1 LERPLPNHGGAFI
14 LCPEPRRMISL
25 TTLYCS
31 EDLHMLILLAQGH
44 GLPAQTD
51 KLLFNPLVKK
61 EVCQK
66 TLVFCLA
73 RNSLI

>member
-1 LERPLPNHGGAFI
+1 
-14 LCPEPRRMISL
+14 
-25 TTLYCS
+25 
-31 EDLHMLILLAQGH
+31 MLILLAQGH